1 MLRAPLPAKPLQEE
15 GYVPRR
21 WEKEA
26 PWASRPHN
34 RHLLQEASKLTPRLP
49 TIEDQGHA
57 ESEPG
62 PGKEKWYQEGTD
74 VGKSQGKGQCPQ
86 NDPNPARVLATQCL
100 HPLEQPQLQSAA
112 KVQLGCSPL
121 ISDPT
126 RPVDQSQT

>member
-1 MLRAPLPAKPLQEE
+1 MCQE
-15 GYVPRR
+15 GGS
-21 WEKEA
+21 KGA
-26 PWASRPHN
+26 PWASRPHS

-49 TIEDQGHA
+49 TTGHQGHA

-126 RPVDQSQT
+126 RPEDQPQT